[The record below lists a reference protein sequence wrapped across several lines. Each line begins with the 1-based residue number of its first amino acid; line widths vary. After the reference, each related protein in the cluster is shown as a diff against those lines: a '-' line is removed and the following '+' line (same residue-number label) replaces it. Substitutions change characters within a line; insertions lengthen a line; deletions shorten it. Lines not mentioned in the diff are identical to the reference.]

1 MRVSREA
8 RVASN
13 ADMKTRFRIVGQH
26 EGGADSTASPP
37 EITLRSLQRMN
48 ARGLMRRFSDAEAPT
63 AVGGLNGPTNGTLL
77 SLAGPLSE
85 GTARVM
91 INRLATWD
99 RFPWTGKSFQS
110 WAEDRGSGINR
121 VQLLGERLW
130 FHFETRIDRSVVD
143 GRPCIVL
150 DYDHAENPWPVRQV
164 RDELREV
171 APGLWLGPATVRGR
185 VALYFTLQTP

>member
-1 MRVSREA
+1 
-8 RVASN
+8 
-13 ADMKTRFRIVGQH
+13 
-26 EGGADSTASPP
+26 
-37 EITLRSLQRMN
+37 
-48 ARGLMRRFSDAEAPT
+48 MRRFSDAEAPT
-63 AVGGLNGPTNGTLL
+63 AVDGLNGPTNGTLL

-99 RFPWTGKSFQS
+99 RFPWAGKSFQS

-171 APGLWLGPATVRGR
+171 APGLWLGPATVRGH

>member
-1 MRVSREA
+1 
-8 RVASN
+8 VASK
-13 ADMKTRFRIVGQH
+13 ADIKRRFRIVGQ
-26 EGGADSTASPP
+26 GGGEAQSVEAPRDTV
-37 EITLRSLQRMN
+37 TLKSLQRMN
-48 ARGLMRRFSDAEAPT
+48 ARGLSRAYAEAS
-63 AVGGLNGPTNGTLL
+63 VPTNVCALDGATDGTLL

-85 GTARVM
+85 GTARIL

-121 VQLLGERLW
+121 VRLLGERLW
-130 FHFETRIDRSVVD
+130 FHFETRLDRSAVD
-143 GRPCIVL
+143 GRPCVVL

-171 APGLWLGPATVRGR
+171 APGLWFGPATVRGHI
-185 VALYFTLQTP
+185 ALYFALETP